1 MYIYTCIFI
10 ISKFTFLDGIMGDE
24 DADFGELF
32 DQLMAM
38 KEHAA
43 SLPTNARRIVAEQ
56 IATAFWKAIGGDHL
70 EIED

>member
-1 MYIYTCIFI
+1 
-10 ISKFTFLDGIMGDE
+10 MGDE

-32 DQLMAM
+32 DQLIAM